1 MGQLKEV
8 IEQINAGQEAFNNK
22 LKSIGTKKVKLLA
35 VKQFNR
41 TQMKLKGYLTQMS
54 LKLRYK
60 GPKIATPADAVAYT
74 GIFLIGKALKWFKL
88 YLTEYQINRATTTN
102 LETKYIFLN

>member
-1 MGQLKEV
+1 MLYIYYYSYGKTSADKIPPKAVVSTILMSLGNNASMAGTSEVDLQVVTIGQLKEI

-22 LKSIGTKKVKLLA
+22 LRSIGTKKVKLLA

-54 LKLRYK
+54 L
-60 GPKIATPADAVAYT
+60 
-74 GIFLIGKALKWFKL
+74 
-88 YLTEYQINRATTTN
+88 
-102 LETKYIFLN
+102 